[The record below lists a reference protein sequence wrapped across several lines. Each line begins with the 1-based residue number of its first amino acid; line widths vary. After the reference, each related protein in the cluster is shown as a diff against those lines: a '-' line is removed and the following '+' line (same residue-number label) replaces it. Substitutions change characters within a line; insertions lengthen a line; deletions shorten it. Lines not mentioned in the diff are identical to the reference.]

1 MNIAPALLAD
11 VNRVLAK
18 RDARPRAALPEGRGE
33 LRVSSQAGTTETL
46 VYDEIGYWGVTA
58 RDVIAALADVS
69 TPSITVRINSPGGDV
84 FDGIAI
90 YNALRGHPAAVNVV
104 VDSLAASAASFIAMA
119 ADRITMNAA
128 SQLMIHDASGF
139 AYGNAADME
148 HMRALL
154 DRVSD
159 TIASIYAERAG
170 NDVADWRAL
179 MRDES
184 WFNGA
189 EAVAA
194 GLADETADPD
204 EDDEDTDPEEET
216 GGRPGPAARWDL
228 SCFTFAGRAHAPAP
242 PLPTDPEPEPV
253 PEPAVDVA
261 ALREALKGA
270 FS

>member
-1 MNIAPALLAD
+1 VRISPALMAD
-11 VNRVLAK
+11 VNRVLAA
-18 RDARPRAALPEGRGE
+18 RDARPRPALPEGRGQ
-33 LRVSSQAGTTETL
+33 LRMAAQGDATEML

-58 RDVIAALADVS
+58 RDVIDALAQVA
-69 TPSITVRINSPGGDV
+69 TPALTVRINSPGGDV

-119 ADRITMNAA
+119 GDTITMNNA
-128 SQLMIHDASGF
+128 SQMMIHDASGF
-139 AYGNAADME
+139 VYGNAADME
-148 HMRALL
+148 QMRGLL

-159 TIASIYAERAG
+159 TIASIYADRAG

-179 MRDES
+179 MRAET

-194 GLADETADPD
+194 GLADETAEPD
-204 EDDEDTDPEEET
+204 EEPEE
-216 GGRPGPAARWDL
+216 PAAPAAAARFDL
-228 SCFTFAGRAHAPAP
+228 TCFTFAGRAAAPAP
-242 PLPTDPEPEPV
+242 VLPTNRN
-253 PEPAVDVA
+253 PEPAVDLT

-270 FS
+270 FRD